1 MCRHDSGGGA
11 VSAPATQAFLLLV
24 IATVYEGLF
33 RAKGAKSSGIDQETL
48 LNWTYRFNKESLEGH
63 CQRKVARTE
72 FSTDDRN

>member
-33 RAKGAKSSGIDQETL
+33 RAKGAKSSGIEGEALCD
-48 LNWTYRFNKESLEGH
+48 WTHRFNKEALEGLINP
-63 CQRKVARTE
+63 KTE
-72 FSTDDRN
+72 EKIE